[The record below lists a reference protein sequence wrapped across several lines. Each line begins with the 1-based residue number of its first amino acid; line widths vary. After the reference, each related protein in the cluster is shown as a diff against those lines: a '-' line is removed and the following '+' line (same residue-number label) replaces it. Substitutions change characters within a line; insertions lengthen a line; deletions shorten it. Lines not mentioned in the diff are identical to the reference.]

1 MPALPRKIAG
11 VNTVWPRAIAHFDLD
26 QFYAAVEI
34 LDFPELKGLPLIVG
48 GAPGNRGVV
57 CTASYEA
64 RKFGVRSAMPSGQAA
79 RLCPQ
84 AIWRAPRMSRYAEKS
99 REIRAVF
106 ERYTDQIEPLSLDEA
121 FLDLTGSIQ
130 LFGPPEKIARRIK
143 DEIRAE
149 TGLVASAGLAFNK
162 FLAKIASDFKKPDGF
177 VVVPPDPAAAR
188 EFLAPLPVARLWGV
202 GPKTRERLNALG
214 FFTVGE
220 LAGADAAWL
229 SKRIGQD
236 AAGHLL
242 SLTFGIDARE
252 VVSGERPKSIGREN
266 TFAKDL
272 FEREAMEREL
282 LAFADDVAARLRAQ
296 NLRCYG
302 VTLKVRLGD
311 FSTLTRAVSFDE
323 ATDLA
328 GPLYAAA
335 RDLLREKVDLR
346 GKGVR
351 LLGLSAHK
359 LCGAEETTAT
369 LFPDENASRGRRAA
383 QAIDSLRERFGG
395 DAVKLG
401 RLLEERQKNT
411 GTPSDRPASGGK

>member
-1 MPALPRKIAG
+1 
-11 VNTVWPRAIAHFDLD
+11 VSTDWPRAIAHFDLD

-64 RKFGVRSAMPSGQAA
+64 RKFGVHSAMASSQAA
-79 RLCPQ
+79 KLCPH
-84 AIWRAPRMSRYAEKS
+84 ATWRPPRMSRYAEKS
-99 REIRAVF
+99 REIRVVF

-121 FLDLTGSIQ
+121 FLDLTGSVK
-130 LFGPPEKIARRIK
+130 LFGPPEVIARRIK

-149 TGLVASAGLAFNK
+149 TGLTTSVGLAFNK

-177 VVVPPDPAAAR
+177 VVIPPDENAAR
-188 EFLAPLPVARLWGV
+188 EFLAPLQVARLWGV

-220 LAGADAAWL
+220 LAKADPTWL
-229 SKRIGQD
+229 IKRIGQD
-236 AAGHLL
+236 SAEHLL
-242 SLTFGIDARE
+242 ALSLGKDARE

-272 FEREAMEREL
+272 FSYEDMEREL
-282 LAFADDVAARLRAQ
+282 LWFADDVAARLRAQ

-311 FSTLTRAVSFDE
+311 FSTFTRATHFED

-328 GPLYAAA
+328 GPLYAAG
-335 RDLLREKVDLR
+335 RTLLREKVDLR

-359 LCGAEETTAT
+359 LCAPNETAAS
-369 LFPDENASRGRRAA
+369 LFPDEDAVRGRRAA
-383 QAIDSLRERFGG
+383 QAIDSLRERFG
-395 DAVKLG
+395 DEAVKLG
-401 RLLEERQKNT
+401 RLLERRQKNT
-411 GTPSDRPASGGK
+411 GTPSDRPATGKKGDG

>member
-1 MPALPRKIAG
+1 
-11 VNTVWPRAIAHFDLD
+11 VSTTDWPRAIAHFDLD

-64 RKFGVRSAMPSGQAA
+64 RKFGVHSAMASGQAA
-79 RLCPQ
+79 RLCPH
-84 AIWRAPRMSRYAEKS
+84 ATWRPPRMSRYAEKS

-121 FLDLTGSIQ
+121 FLDLTGSIP
-130 LFGPPEKIARRIK
+130 LFGAPEIIARRIK
-143 DEIRAE
+143 DEIRSE
-149 TGLVASAGLAFNK
+149 TGLTVSVGLAFNK

-177 VVVPPDPAAAR
+177 VVIPPDPAAAR
-188 EFLAPLPVARLWGV
+188 DFLAPLPVARLWGV

-220 LAGADAAWL
+220 LAVADPAWL
-229 SKRIGQD
+229 CKRIGQD
-236 AAGHLL
+236 AAEHLL
-242 SLTFGIDARE
+242 ALSLGLDARE
-252 VVSGERPKSIGREN
+252 VISGERPKSIGREN

-311 FSTLTRAVSFDE
+311 FSTFTRATSFDE

-328 GPLYAAA
+328 GPLYSAA
-335 RDLLREKVDLR
+335 RELLRDKVDTR

-359 LCGAEETTAT
+359 LCAADEATAS
-369 LFPDENASRGRRAA
+369 LFPDEDATRGRRAA

-401 RLLEERQKNT
+401 RLLEKRQKNT
-411 GTPSDRPASGGK
+411 GTPSDRPASGEKT